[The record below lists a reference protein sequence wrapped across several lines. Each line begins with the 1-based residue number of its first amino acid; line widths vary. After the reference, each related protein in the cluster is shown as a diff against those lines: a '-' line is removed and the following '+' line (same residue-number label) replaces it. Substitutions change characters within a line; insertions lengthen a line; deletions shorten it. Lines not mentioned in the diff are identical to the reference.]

1 MNEFDISV
9 ILFKILV
16 LCAIA
21 VNIAPR
27 PAITGGGIDP
37 RLKLLII
44 NKKISEIMTL
54 SDHPKYRK
62 PVERFLMTNAQSG
75 DVFNFDQHSL
85 NKFKDE
91 LKSKGIDARV
101 AQQIQKII
109 RSKQTAALGDLNKNI
124 TGHIASYELYDY
136 KFEFTRARYDRLI
149 DLARSSADIVT
160 AAVRPHGTNLAVID
174 NAVRPHGTNL
184 VVIDNAALIYMT
196 LRPKSQQLAITRGE
210 YEAYAGGGVVLE
222 AFASPFNSQVIMM
235 ETRNNYFCSLFEKY
249 DRPFGSL
256 GNFFALT
263 PAKIGKIDVIV
274 INPPFVEDILFAAAK
289 KAVALRRNHLRIIFR
304 GPCWKDAAFYKYLAA
319 MESIVINI
327 FKAGA
332 HSYENCFTG
341 EEFVAPFESVDFI
354 LDGDPL

>member
-27 PAITGGGIDP
+27 PTITGGGVDP

-62 PVERFLMTNAQSG
+62 PVERFLMANAQSG

-91 LKSKGIDARV
+91 LKSKGIDTII
-101 AQQIQKII
+101 AQQIQEII
-109 RSKQTAALGDLNKNI
+109 RSKQTASLSNLKKNI
-124 TGHIASYELYDY
+124 TERYVSYELYDY
-136 KFEFTRARYDRLI
+136 KFEFTRARYNRLI
-149 DLARSSADIVT
+149 GVKHVSDDIIT
-160 AAVRPHGTNLAVID
+160 AAVRPRGTDLVIVD
-174 NAVRPHGTNL
+174 NAV
-184 VVIDNAALIYMT
+184 LIYMT

-210 YEAYAGGGVVLE
+210 YEAYASEGVVLE

-263 PAKIGKIDVIV
+263 PAKIKKIDVIV
-274 INPPFVEDILFAAAK
+274 INPPFVEDILLAAAK
-289 KAVALRRNHLRIIFR
+289 KAVTLRRKHMRIIFR
-304 GPCWKDAAFYKYLAA
+304 GPRWEDAAFYKYLA
-319 MESIVINI
+319 SIKGVEVNI
-327 FKAGA
+327 FEAGA

-341 EEFVAPFESVDFI
+341 EEFIAPFASVDFI
-354 LDGDPL
+354 FNGKPL